1 MPIITGG
8 PDVPGYQAGSAFKI
22 FTAVAALE
30 AGYSLDTTINTEQQ
44 FHSNFIVGSSDPTAC
59 DGNHYCPKNSGN
71 SSGPYNMWTGFGKSI
86 NTFWVPLEQM
96 VGVPHVVDAAQRM
109 GIQFRS
115 QLDAGLAKDS
125 HNWGAFTLGVSA
137 TTPLELANAY
147 ATLAA
152 DGTYCEPIPVVQIQD
167 MDGKKLDA
175 ANPRCKN
182 VINPEVA
189 RAAVDMARCP
199 VGDNSA
205 SNQCNGQSTAP
216 YVRGVVKRPVAGK
229 SGTTDSEKSATFTAM
244 TKQLAVSGF
253 LTDPD
258 WPETTRDMKHPPVN
272 YAVAYTL
279 RDGVANLP
287 VVPFT
292 APTRAMQFDG
302 KAGPPPAPKR
312 SGDGNG
318 KPNNP
323 NGKPPR
329 RGPLG

>member
-1 MPIITGG
+1 
-8 PDVPGYQAGSAFKI
+8 
-22 FTAVAALE
+22 
-30 AGYSLDTTINTEQQ
+30 
-44 FHSNFIVGSSDPTAC
+44 
-59 DGNHYCPKNSGN
+59 
-71 SSGPYNMWTGFGKSI
+71 MWTGFGRSV
-86 NTFWVPLEQM
+86 NTYFVPLEER
-96 VGVPHVVDAAQRM
+96 VGSDNAVAMAKRL
-109 GIQFRS
+109 GIQFRATE
-115 QLDAGLAKDS
+115 DANLAD
-125 HNWGAFTLGVSA
+125 HGNNQWGAFTLGVSA

-205 SNQCNGQSTAP
+205 SNQCNGQNTAG
-216 YVRGVVKRPVAGK
+216 YVKGIMKGRQVAGK
-229 SGTTDSEKSATFTAM
+229 TGTTDSEKSATFTAM

-258 WPETTRDMKHPPVN
+258 WPETNKDMKHPPVN
-272 YAVAYTL
+272 NAVAYTL

-287 VVPFT
+287 PMNFT

-302 KAGPPPAPKR
+302 KAGPPPAPKK
-312 SGDGNG
+312 SGDGK
-318 KPNNP
+318 KPGANP
-323 NGKPPR
+323 TGRPPR
-329 RGPLG
+329 RGPFG